1 MDLKQIK
8 ALLEKYYNGE
18 TSIEEEKILKTYFE
32 GNTISDEFIV
42 DGDIFMYNLN
52 ETKIQDFLPDLS
64 EEIWKGISK
73 EQDKTKLQ
81 IAKRINYR
89 LLRIAA
95 GFIVLFA
102 SYFLLKNEILNHT
115 QTIQYTDTYKTPEQ
129 AYQETKK
136 TLLYVS
142 QLLNSGTEYLEPI
155 NKIEESTK
163 ILNPLSSFNQGLKEL
178 DPIKKYS
185 IGDKY
190 IKQ

>member
-8 ALLEKYYNGE
+8 SLLEKYYNGE

-32 GNTISDEFIV
+32 GKSVSDELIA
-42 DGDIFMYNLN
+42 DRDIFMYNSN
-52 ETKIQDFLPDLS
+52 EIKVQDSLPDLS
-64 EEIWKGISK
+64 EEIWNGIKKDQVADNSRI
-73 EQDKTKLQ
+73 T
-81 IAKRINYR
+81 KRINYR

-102 SYFLLKNEILNHT
+102 SYFLLKNEIFDHT
-115 QTIQYTDTYKTPEQ
+115 QTIQYTDTYKSPEE

-142 QLLNSGTEYLEPI
+142 QLLNSGTEHLEPI
-155 NKIEESTK
+155 NKMDEGTNK
-163 ILNPLSSFNQGLKEL
+163 LNPLATFNQGLKEL

>member
-1 MDLKQIK
+1 MDLKQIE

-18 TSIEEEKILKTYFE
+18 ASIEEEKILRTYFE
-32 GNTISDEFIV
+32 GSNISDDLIA
-42 DGDIFMYNLN
+42 DRDIFLYNLN
-52 ETKIQDFLPDLS
+52 EIEIQDSLPDLS
-64 EEIWKGISK
+64 EEIWEGINN
-73 EQDKTKLQ
+73 EQIKIDNKTT
-81 IAKRINYR
+81 KRINYR
-89 LLRIAA
+89 LMRIAA

-102 SYFLLKNEILNHT
+102 SYFLLKNEIFDHT

-142 QLLNSGTEYLEPI
+142 QLLNSGTGHLEPI
-155 NKIEESTK
+155 NKIEEGAK
-163 ILNPLSSFNQGLKEL
+163 KLDPLSAFNQGLNEL
-178 DPIKKYS
+178 DPIKKYA

>member
-1 MDLKQIK
+1 MDLKQIE

-18 TSIEEEKILKTYFE
+18 ASVEDEKILRTYFE
-32 GNTISDEFIV
+32 GSNISDDLIA
-42 DGDIFMYNLN
+42 DRDIFLYNSN
-52 ETKIQDFLPDLS
+52 EIEIQNSLPDLS
-64 EEIWKGISK
+64 EEIWEGIK
-73 EQDKTKLQ
+73 NEQIKIDNKTT
-81 IAKRINYR
+81 KRINYR

-102 SYFLLKNEILNHT
+102 SYFLLKNEIFDHT

-142 QLLNSGTEYLEPI
+142 QLLNSGTGHLEPI
-155 NKIEESTK
+155 NKMDEGTNK
-163 ILNPLSSFNQGLKEL
+163 LNPLATFNQGLKEL